1 MTEAER
7 KLLEEAQRT
16 GVKVVME
23 LLSGDTSG
31 ALDALADSGVQ
42 LVKHAIDAGIK
53 AGIEAA
59 RMAEIKMHHEGD
71 ATGELKV

>member
-16 GVKVVME
+16 GVKAGME

-31 ALDALADSGVQ
+31 ALDALTDGGVA
-42 LVKHAIDAGIK
+42 LVKHAIDYGIK
-53 AGIEAA
+53 AGLEAA
-59 RMAEIKMHHEGD
+59 RLAEITMHHEGD